1 VGRGHA
7 PIVIQE
13 FNGLFDR
20 GSDDVVPI
28 DHFRE
33 GLNFRFTQLGV
44 NTRGGISE
52 LTDFPTPIKR
62 VHLYTRIGE
71 AQRLLILNDNNQLFD
86 SVQSLTVPIK
96 DFNPLE
102 VIDFSVVSLF
112 NRAYISIHDRISGL
126 ANEFIYVWDGTNF
139 RKAGGAA
146 PTVALAAA
154 TSATAGNVEVGLHL
168 IRYAYETDSGFITLG
183 SPSISY
189 TAPGNKKIDLS
200 AVAVGPTGTA
210 ARHILA
216 TKVIVGYSGR
226 EDDYEFFFV
235 PEGKIDNNTA
245 TTIAVSFFDNDL
257 LSSADYLLDQLTE
270 IPTGCCL
277 TSYQG
282 SLVVGGEFDKESVV
296 RISRPG
302 EPESFSSVDG
312 FVLVNPG
319 DAGEGVKAAIEY
331 RDLLHIFKS
340 QRTYVTRNNGNSP
353 ATWDV
358 NLVDNGIGTECFGT
372 SIVLDSLGNTQD
384 RFIIADTS
392 GLLGY
397 IGSFGDKP
405 LSWKI
410 YDIWNR
416 INRQY
421 FTQIQVYIDPT
432 DKVIYIN
439 VPLDDA
445 TEPNYVLIGDYK
457 NGLSPETIRWGL
469 DTYSKKPTSIFIR
482 SVRAM
487 DDLVPRLEF
496 GSSDGNTYVLL
507 PDNLSDDGSIIL
519 SYVKTALL
527 YNSPEGRICH
537 FAKIQFRV
545 TGAGNLLITINGQD
559 GVLPATINPLALS
572 TAPGRDLF
580 RLLNL
585 TNEKMA
591 VQIGTNAVNHGWY
604 LNRIIVHAQEIWE
617 ERPH

>member
-1 VGRGHA
+1 MGRGHA

-33 GLNFRFTQLGV
+33 GLNYRFTQLGV

-52 LTDFPTPIKR
+52 LTDFPTPIVR

-71 AQRLLILNDNNQLFD
+71 VQRLLILDNTGKLFD
-86 SVQSLTVPIK
+86 SEVSLTVPI
-96 DFNPLE
+96 FTLATM
-102 VIDFSVVSLF
+102 VDFSSVSLF
-112 NRAYISIHDRISGL
+112 NRAYISPHDRISGI

-139 RKAGGAA
+139 RKAGGVA
-146 PTVALAAA
+146 PTTALAAA
-154 TSATAGNVEVGLHL
+154 TSATAGNVEAGLHL
-168 IRYAYETDSGFITLG
+168 IRYAYETDSGYITLG
-183 SPSISY
+183 SPAISY
-189 TAPGNKKIDLS
+189 TAPGSKKIDLS
-200 AVAVGPTGTA
+200 AVSVGPTGTA

-216 TKVIVGYSGR
+216 TKIIVGYSGR
-226 EDDYEFFFV
+226 VDDYEFFFV

-257 LSSADYLLDQLTE
+257 LSSADYLLDQLSE
-270 IPTGCCL
+270 IPSGCCL
-277 TSYQG
+277 SAYQG
-282 SLVVGGEFDKESVV
+282 SLVVGGEFDKESIV

-319 DAGEGVKAAIEY
+319 DAGEGVKATIEY

-358 NLVDNGIGTECFGT
+358 NLVDNGIGTECFG
-372 SIVLDSLGNTQD
+372 SSVVLDSLGNTQD

-421 FTQIQVYIDPT
+421 FTKIQVHVDPT
-432 DKVIYIN
+432 DKVIYVN
-439 VPLDDA
+439 VPLDDG
-445 TEPNYVLIGDYK
+445 TEPNCVLICDYK
-457 NGLSPETIRWGL
+457 NGLSPETVRWGI
-469 DTYSKKPTSIFIR
+469 DVYSRKPTSIFIR

-507 PDNLSDDGSIIL
+507 PNNTSDDGIAIHSFG
-519 SYVKTALL
+519 KTALL

-537 FAKIQFRV
+537 FAKVQFRV
-545 TGAGNLLITINGQD
+545 TGAGNFILAVSGQD
-559 GVLPATINPLALS
+559 NALGVTVPALQLS
-572 TAPGRDLF
+572 TIPGKDYF

-585 TNEKMA
+585 TNEKMSVA
-591 VQIGTNAVNHGWY
+591 FANDGVGSGWY
-604 LNRIIVHAQEIWE
+604 LNRIIVHAREIWE